1 MFINRKVELEQ
12 LSSSY
17 SGANSALDII
27 YGAKNVGK
35 TALVNEFSKDKSY
48 IYFSSYEM
56 IASHFFT
63 NMANCISKHFFGVNT
78 VGKPFNSF
86 EEVLLFLLEQKIEEK
101 LLFILDDF
109 QAILKTDKQA
119 LEVLCKYW
127 KKEFKKKNIHIIV
140 VSSLQFLEYSSKNE
154 IEIFSNNIIKLEYL
168 DFFAIKE
175 FFPTL
180 NKLDQLYIYSLL
192 GTTPANLK
200 YYNPKIDFTE
210 NIVNLFISSNAYLFE
225 YGVRVLKNEITEIG
239 TYCSILHAIAKG
251 YRKIGDIAKELDLK
265 STYLSRYLLK
275 LLDMMIIKKVI
286 PLGEEKNKNSKYG
299 RYEISDNTMIF
310 WFLYIYPNLHLLQQ
324 NEFETVSQI
333 IQEEFIKKSVF
344 QSYKKCIK
352 EIIFDKQ
359 EMIFGYLPKA
369 IGSWWD
375 NSDNTIDVVAYNN
388 KLVTFVQILWED
400 KDVAKIAYGKLK
412 NTSEKFESSLEKK
425 YIIVSKNTFFN
436 MK

>member
-1 MFINRKVELEQ
+1 MFIHRKAELEK
-12 LSSSY
+12 LNSSY
-17 SGANSALDII
+17 SSANSALDII
-27 YGAKNVGK
+27 YGVKNVGK
-35 TALVNEFSKDKSY
+35 TALVNEFAKDKSY

-56 IASHFFT
+56 ISSHFFT
-63 NMANCISKHFFGVNT
+63 NMANTISKHFFGVNT

-86 EEVLLFLLEQKIEEK
+86 EEVLLFLFEQNIEEK

-119 LEVLCKYW
+119 LDILCKYW
-127 KKEFKKKNIHIIV
+127 KKDLKKKNIHIV
-140 VSSLQFLEYSSKNE
+140 VLSSLQFLEYPAKNE
-154 IEIFSNNIIKLEYL
+154 IESLTNNIIKLEYL

-175 FFPTL
+175 FFPNL
-180 NKLDQLYIYSLL
+180 SKLDQLYIYSLL

-225 YGVRVLKNEITEIG
+225 YGVRILKNEISEIG
-239 TYCSILHAIAKG
+239 TYCSILYAIAKG
-251 YRKIGDIAKELDLK
+251 HKKIGEIAKELDLK

-275 LLDMMIIKKVI
+275 LNDMMIIKKVI

-299 RYEISDNTMIF
+299 RYEISDNTLIF
-310 WFLYIYPNLHLLQQ
+310 WFLYIYPNLQLLQQ
-324 NEFETVSQI
+324 NELERVSQI
-333 IQEEFIKKSVF
+333 IQEEFIKKTVF

-359 EMIFGYLPKA
+359 ETIFGYLPKA

-375 NSDNTIDVVAYNN
+375 NSDNTIDVVAHNN
-388 KLVTFVQILWED
+388 KIVTFIQILWED
-400 KDVAKIAYGKLK
+400 KDIAKIAYGKLK
-412 NTSEKFESSLEKK
+412 NTSDKFETSLEKK
-425 YIIVSKNTFFN
+425 YIIVTKNTFFN